1 MHPLDPL
8 LTDFVTYNLI
18 LYIEVPEGSGVN
30 PSYLS
35 SPLATLGR
43 YEGMFYDKEAP
54 TWVSHMVV
62 GRPLMFRQPRGAM
75 AEVFATIAHWTE
87 NATIVS
93 AATFISSHVMA
104 DRILYSRTFLK

>member
-1 MHPLDPL
+1 MHPSDPV
-8 LTDFVTYNLI
+8 LTNFVAYSLI

-54 TWVSHMVV
+54 AWVSTLLV

-75 AEVFATIAHWTE
+75 AEVFATIAHWTK
-87 NATIVS
+87 NAAIVS
-93 AATFISSHVMA
+93 TDIYRLPFASNC
-104 DRILYSRTFLK
+104 